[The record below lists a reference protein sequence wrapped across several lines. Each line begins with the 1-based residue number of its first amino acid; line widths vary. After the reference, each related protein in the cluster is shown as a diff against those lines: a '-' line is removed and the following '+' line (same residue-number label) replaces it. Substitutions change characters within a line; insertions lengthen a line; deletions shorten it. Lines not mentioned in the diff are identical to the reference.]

1 MTTAKYSYAHADQP
15 LLNEVRLSFQAQ
27 LSAATITVAAADW
40 RRQGSKTQR
49 PIGLFWLALGAPYTP
64 PPSPS
69 LPRGCKAVYALVY
82 SSSAKQTTT
91 TTPSRAT
98 AAAATATAARD
109 LSLFCRII
117 PFAWNT
123 AIHTTP
129 HSTHITLSKCI
140 HTYETAQDIN

>member
-1 MTTAKYSYAHADQP
+1 MQTSLCWTKSVSLSGSALGRNYNGCGGSTAA
-15 LLNEVRLSFQAQ
+15 R
-27 LSAATITVAAADW
+27 
-40 RRQGSKTQR
+40 RRQGSKAQR
-49 PIGLFWLALGAPYTP
+49 PIGLFWLALAAATPCAP
-64 PPSPS
+64 PPPS

-82 SSSAKQTTT
+82 SSSAASLRSKLPHQAGQ
-91 TTPSRAT
+91 RRRRRGGA
-98 AAAATATAARD
+98 AARD

-129 HSTHITLSKCI
+129 HSTYITLSKCI